1 MQATATEHASLL
13 GGGSKRYGAVA
24 PPRSKIQ
31 QNGRRVGAALIV
43 VCMIGVLALL
53 TDHRPRTGDVALD
66 ETETY
71 AGVGTAVVTKEGG
84 EDIIKLTLDLTLPP
98 THWND
103 DSSPICTAATTTAED
118 NCADRGGECYRNN
131 ATCVEGQGVFLPEL
145 CKVEGDGGDC
155 GCCIKQPSMAPTAPT
170 VSPTPKP
177 TPFPTPLPGDPSAA
191 PVFAPTPRP
200 TVVPAPNPTPAPSTP
215 PTPTPTPSPAASTER
230 RSFSRD
236 GHFRAKAVHF
246 RARRASKLEETRRSS

>member
-71 AGVGTAVVTKEGG
+71 AGVGTAVITKEGG

-131 ATCVEGQGVFLPEL
+131 ATCVESQGTFLPEL
-145 CKVEGDGGDC
+145 CKVEGDGGNC
-155 GCCIKQPSMAPTAPT
+155 GCCVKQPSMAPTAPT

-177 TPFPTPLPGDPSAA
+177 TPYGKKVS
-191 PVFAPTPRP
+191 
-200 TVVPAPNPTPAPSTP
+200 
-215 PTPTPTPSPAASTER
+215 
-230 RSFSRD
+230 
-236 GHFRAKAVHF
+236 
-246 RARRASKLEETRRSS
+246 